1 MVEELQEVLHL
12 ESRTHSRFW
21 IPCLRNAGSE
31 LSVKLFMPAELWR
44 GRWQTP
50 DSSSAAA
57 LFWLCHVPELTEI
70 LVTEVLRDQ
79 PP

>member
-31 LSVKLFMPAELWR
+31 LSVKLLSACRALER
-44 GRWQTP
+44 QVTDP

-57 LFWLCHVPELTEI
+57 PFWLWHVPELTEI